1 CTAAL
6 PRREDA
12 PALGLIGRT
21 ALVLAG
27 LVGSWMLAVYIGYA
41 PTVLYAYSGGGGL
54 SALSDQQ
61 LAAGVMWVP
70 ASVPFLIVM
79 VALVARWFE
88 ADAQAGTVLQA

>member
-1 CTAAL
+1 
-6 PRREDA
+6 
-12 PALGLIGRT
+12 
-21 ALVLAG
+21 
-27 LVGSWMLAVYIGYA
+27 
-41 PTVLYAYSGGGGL
+41 L

-88 ADAQAGTVLQA
+88 VDAQAAAVVQA